1 MTDLLP
7 RLFIRD
13 YRNTENPKVRAA
25 YGTLSGIVG
34 IILNLLLFAGKFI
47 AASRRSPRTG
57 IIRSDTRG
65 SNISPR

>member
-34 IILNLLLFAGKFI
+34 II
-47 AASRRSPRTG
+47 
-57 IIRSDTRG
+57 RSDTRG